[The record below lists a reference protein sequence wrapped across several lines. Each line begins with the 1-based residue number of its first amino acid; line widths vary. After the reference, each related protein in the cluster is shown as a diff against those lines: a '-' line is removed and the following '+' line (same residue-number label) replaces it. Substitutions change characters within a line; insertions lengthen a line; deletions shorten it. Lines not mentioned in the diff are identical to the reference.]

1 MYHRILCLLFFQW
14 IYALFTKFS
23 SKKCDTIYPAKFITN
38 NQKNFSANLI
48 IHGNRINTSMYIS
61 ANIWSEKFNKL
72 NEDYTKKLEYNAR
85 KKAKKEK
92 KSQKRLNTTILSTWI
107 IAIII

>member
-1 MYHRILCLLFFQW
+1 
-14 IYALFTKFS
+14 
-23 SKKCDTIYPAKFITN
+23 
-38 NQKNFSANLI
+38 
-48 IHGNRINTSMYIS
+48 MYIS